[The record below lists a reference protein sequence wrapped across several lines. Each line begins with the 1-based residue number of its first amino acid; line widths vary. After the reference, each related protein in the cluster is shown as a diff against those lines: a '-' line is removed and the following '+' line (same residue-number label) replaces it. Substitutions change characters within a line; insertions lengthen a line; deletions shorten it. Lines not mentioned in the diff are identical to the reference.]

1 MQENE
6 KNQYSYQSFDE
17 MLSSRIRLAALALLA
32 GCDEAE
38 FTYIRDVIQTTDG
51 NLASHL
57 RKLEESGYVQYQKRF
72 IDRKPATYYRITPK
86 GRSALF
92 DYSRRLTELLK
103 NSNNLGGSSNEKE
116 TT

>member
-6 KNQYSYQSFDE
+6 KNRYSYQSFDE

-86 GRSALF
+86 GRSALLA
-92 DYSRRLTELLK
+92 YSRQLAELLK
-103 NSNNLGGSSNEKE
+103 NSNNLGSSSNEKE